1 MNKIQEKVKDIVDVR
16 PYRGLRDFAADARQ
30 TLEHYCFTDDTSA
43 LMAKW
48 VNAAATVSPQ
58 NGVALALAGYR
69 GVGKSHFLAA
79 FGTILALSELR
90 SKVGDGHVA
99 AAAQGLLRRH
109 YPLVSVRR
117 GSQETLVDEIKE
129 AIRNRFGPEVQFSG
143 DSPAAILGEGVKL
156 AGDLPLVV
164 VIDTAFERGSRVARN
179 DGAVLGEAAEFA
191 QNSNMLLCVALD
203 DDIAG
208 ADGSN
213 AAIVRTF
220 KIDYLDQEHLYKV
233 VNSHIFPK
241 NSQKQAVIEDIY
253 QFFCSVVPNF
263 RWSSQRFSS
272 LYPLHPGILEIS
284 PYVRLYVHDFALL
297 SFAAE
302 AGERILGRPA
312 NSLIA
317 FDEVFDK
324 AEPYLRK
331 IEDLADA
338 FKAYDKLNTEVVSK
352 IPVIQRLQAKLILKA
367 MLLLSL
373 NGRGATAE
381 DICSAMLIFDEAEPA
396 NAVNTVRGII
406 ELFSQAL
413 PDDITTIR
421 EESSGDTLFSFR
433 VQAKENINSALQ
445 EAAAEMNKGDV
456 PAIIR
461 GILQER
467 YPDFSIPVKL
477 DGAARASMDS
487 VAVWRGGQRRGRIY
501 WRENEMPEAAAK
513 ERTDDILDWEVIID
527 LGSDPAEIPDADRS
541 SSTVVWKPDNLKN
554 EEIDTLLK
562 HHLLQTEND
571 VVDRF
576 GEHVRASIHSHR
588 VAAERIVDRMML
600 QNGNLRID
608 GFDYNFTEEARS
620 ADTISGLI
628 SSMLEPLFETRFPLH
643 PHFGEKLGMAE
654 VSKIVSELYAGSR
667 QNLEEV
673 QHLARTFSLPLGLVR
688 FEDGKYLPE
697 TAENLAKLPSAVEI
711 LKSAEEAENGTVSL
725 QSIYLKLRQPPY
737 GLVREA
743 QHLIFAAL
751 VAERKIEFLTSKGDR
766 ISSRSLDLKIIWDD
780 IVGIAKPLDSSV
792 SGKRLITWAQKVTGD
807 ASISSVEK
815 NDDVAKITES
825 LMAWLAE
832 WDSADL
838 LNRMERTP
846 DDQMNTLIWSEAA
859 RLRKTFGVVAEEIRN
874 FIGGNSYVE
883 TVLGRISDVFHDSE
897 DEYDRAL
904 KAMADLTCF
913 LTAVRLRIEIA
924 SYVAACEP
932 TGDAKLEEI
941 RQALLA
947 CLDSAVTEPS
957 ETRNREAGYLWE
969 QFRRGYIEVFA
980 TLHDQIMRSHDLQEK
995 FDEILRT
1002 DIWWEF
1008 ERLSE
1013 ISELRGPEW
1022 ASVRTIMDRFR
1033 QLDCK
1038 FDVRAAL
1045 AERPACICG
1054 FCLRDARSWQELP
1067 DMFWSEITKGQ
1078 AAIRSRLRDDASQT
1092 ASRLEELSRS
1102 SDDGISQAARELAAI
1117 LRSNKELPKLSDLH
1131 LIALRRAFARKAIE
1145 ASLPDEEIHHDLSGF
1160 DQKVR
1165 EALSGPVG
1173 RPRDSEEAML
1183 IEV

>member
-1 MNKIQEKVKDIVDVR
+1 MKKIQEKVKDIVDVR

-58 NGVALALAGYR
+58 NGIALALAGYR

-117 GSQETLVDEIKE
+117 GSQESLVDEIKE
-129 AIRNRFGPEVQFSG
+129 AIRNRFGPEVQFNA
-143 DSPAAILGEGVKL
+143 DTPAAILTEGIKR

-164 VIDTAFERGSRVARN
+164 IIDTAFERGNRVARN
-179 DGAVLGEAAEFA
+179 DGAILGEAAEFA
-191 QNSNMLLCVALD
+191 QSNNMLLCVALD

-241 NSQKQAVIEDIY
+241 NGQKQPIIEDIY

-263 RWSSQRFSS
+263 RWSSQRFVS

-338 FKAYDKLNTEVVSK
+338 FQAYDKLNTEVVSK

-367 MLLLSL
+367 LLLLSL

-381 DICSAMLIFDEAEPA
+381 DICSAMLIFDEAEPV
-396 NAVNTVRGII
+396 NAVNNVRSII

-413 PDDITTIR
+413 PEDITTIR

-445 EAAAEMNKGDV
+445 EAVAEMDRKDV
-456 PAIIR
+456 PSIIR
-461 GILQER
+461 GLLQER
-467 YPDFSIPVKL
+467 YPDFSIPVRL
-477 DGAARASMDS
+477 DGSARPSMDS
-487 VAVWRGGQRRGRIY
+487 IAVWRGGQRRGRIY
-501 WRENEMPEAAAK
+501 WREGDGSDTTAR
-513 ERTDDILDWEVIID
+513 ERSDDVLDWEVTID
-527 LGSDPAEIPDADRS
+527 LGSSPAEGSVGHS
-541 SSTVVWKPDNLKN
+541 SSGVVWKPDSLKN

-562 HHLLQTEND
+562 HHLLKTENN

-588 VAAERIVDRMML
+588 VAAERIVDRIML

-608 GFDYNFTEEARS
+608 GFDYNFTEEALS

-688 FEDGKYLPE
+688 YEEGKYLPE
-697 TAENLAKLPSAVEI
+697 TAENLEKLPSAVEI
-711 LKSAEEAENGTVSL
+711 LKSVNEDENGTVSL

-780 IVGIAKPLDSSV
+780 IVGVAKPLDSSV
-792 SGKRLITWAQKVTGD
+792 SGKRLITWAQKITGD
-807 ASISSVEK
+807 QAISSVEK
-815 NDDVAKITES
+815 NEDVAKITES
-825 LMAWLAE
+825 LLTWLSE
-832 WDSADL
+832 WDNSGL

-846 DDQMNTLIWSEAA
+846 DDQMNTLIWTEAA
-859 RLRKTFGVVAEEIRN
+859 RLRKTFGIVADEIRN
-874 FIGGNSYVE
+874 FINGNSYVE
-883 TVLGRISDVFHDSE
+883 TVLSRISDVFHDSE
-897 DEYDRAL
+897 DEYDRSL
-904 KAMADLTCF
+904 NAMADLTCF
-913 LTAVRLRIEIA
+913 LAAVKLRIEIV

-932 TGDAKLEEI
+932 TGDSKLEDI

-947 CLDSAVTEPS
+947 SLDSAVTKPS

-969 QFRRGYIEVFA
+969 QFRRGYVEVFA
-980 TLHDQIMRSHDLQEK
+980 TQHDQIMRSHDLQEK

-1008 ERLSE
+1008 ERLSD
-1013 ISELRGPEW
+1013 ISTLRGPEW
-1022 ASVRTIMDRFR
+1022 ASVKAIMNRFR

-1045 AERPACICG
+1045 LQRPSCICG
-1054 FCLRDARSWQELP
+1054 FYMREANSWQQLP
-1067 DMFWSEITKGQ
+1067 DLLWSEITKGQ
-1078 AAIRSRLRDDASQT
+1078 AAIRSRLREMAPELS
-1092 ASRLEELSRS
+1092 SRMDELSRS
-1102 SDDGISQAARELAAI
+1102 SNDSISQACREMAAI
-1117 LRSNKELPKLSDLH
+1117 LRSNKDLPRLSDIH
-1131 LIALRRAFARKAIE
+1131 LIALRRAFTRKIIE
-1145 ASLPDEEIHHDLSGF
+1145 APLPDEDTHHDVSGF

-1165 EALSGPVG
+1165 EALSGPIG
-1173 RPRDSEEAML
+1173 RPIDSEEAML
-1183 IEV
+1183 IEM